1 MNIRDTKIVE
11 LKANKILLE
20 FNVREVPVDIENI
33 ADKLGI
39 KISYAPSEEYSGML
53 IRKEDDQALMGINS
67 SEPKTRMR
75 FTVAHEIAHFLF
87 DKKNKV
93 SIDYRTSTKLLD
105 KPEEEKRAD
114 LFAANVL
121 MPKKLLTLDFEK
133 ISKESF
139 SQKHLIDLAKK
150 YQVSQ
155 DAMKYRLMSLRL
167 ISLA

>member
-1 MNIRDTKIVE
+1 MNSRDIKIVE
-11 LKANKILLE
+11 LRANKILLE
-20 FNVREVPVDIENI
+20 SNIHEVPVDIESI

-53 IRKEDDQALMGINS
+53 IRREDGQALMGINS

-93 SIDYRTSTKLLD
+93 YIDYRTSTRLLD
-105 KPEEEKRAD
+105 KPKEEKRAD
-114 LFAANVL
+114 FFAANIL

-139 SQKHLIDLAKK
+139 SQDHLIDLAKK

-155 DAMKYRLMSLRL
+155 DAMKYRLSNLRL
-167 ISLA
+167 IELI